1 MVSTYIVVMPFK
13 KLKLSSLGGDL
24 AEAPVALVNLKKK
37 NKGTYAGHRIRPLRH
52 LNSCT
57 SNTSKRVT
65 A

>member
-37 NKGTYAGHRIRPLRH
+37 RRGLMSDMVSDPLRH
-52 LNSCT
+52 ESCT